1 MGGLIEVSSP
11 NAEIMII
18 ASGTAASQSREA
30 IRVLE
35 REGINVGLIK
45 VKSVRPFPTRE
56 IITATEHAKLI
67 VIPEF
72 NAGGW
77 LAREVKASLNNNDRV
92 LAGPRVFGGMA
103 MPSEVI
109 VKEIKTAIIEKP
121 IKYRIV

>member
-1 MGGLIEVSSP
+1 MGGLIEVS
-11 NAEIMII
+11 NQDADIMII

-30 IRVLE
+30 VRILE
-35 REGINVGLIK
+35 REGITAGFIK

-56 IITATEHAKLI
+56 IIAATEKSSLI

-77 LAREVKASLNNNDRV
+77 LAREVKASINNNNRV

-103 MPSEVI
+103 LPSEII
-109 VKEIKTAIIEKP
+109 VNEIKKAMEGNL
-121 IKYRIV
+121 